1 MMIIFENSQQNLKV
15 SYFKVGNTCN
25 HFSICWISDWF
36 ENIVAPLVTLIY
48 SQNHREV
55 SHINFMLTF
64 LKKCEHDFFQFVQK
78 CNNFCSR
85 FLLTIGCP
93 MAFHNY
99 PMDLQ
104 ECNLKLQSCKYVPV
118 SFCNLFKNGIKL
130 QSPPSLASPYS
141 LSKFE
146 QIAILFGSYLILLL
160 YQKVFQS
167 SVAN

>member
-1 MMIIFENSQQNLKV
+1 MLNFRLIWKYRRTSCHFDLLTKSQGSFSHQLHAYFFEKV
-15 SYFKVGNTCN
+15 WT
-25 HFSICWISDWF
+25 W
-36 ENIVAPLVTLIY
+36 
-48 SQNHREV
+48 
-55 SHINFMLTF
+55 
-64 LKKCEHDFFQFVQK
+64 FFQFVQK

-167 SVAN
+167 SVTNYTQN